1 MPVEKIMKNNIT
13 PEEKLLRLIKSGEKT
28 KPRLKNLKILPLIP
42 KYFNFIYAQK
52 LLWGLLAISFIWL
65 ISVFLYPWVG
75 LRKIKLPQVKEEGAL
90 GVKLETGAEKKSS
103 EFYLQ
108 GLPKREIFASS
119 PAPTMRAEEIPAS
132 GQNLDLIKN
141 INLVGIISGEN
152 PQAVIEDK
160 NTQKTFY
167 LSREQFIGEFQV
179 KEIKEGKVILD
190 YKGQSYELYM

>member
-1 MPVEKIMKNNIT
+1 MKNNIT
-13 PEEKLLRLIKSGEKT
+13 PEEKLLQLIKSGERT
-28 KPRLKNLKILPLIP
+28 KPRLKNLKVLPLIP

-52 LLWGLLAISFIWL
+52 LLLGLLAISFIWL
-65 ISVFLYPWVG
+65 ITVFLYPWVG
-75 LRKIKLPQVKEEGAL
+75 LKKIKLPVVKEGGAL
-90 GVKLETGAEKKSS
+90 EVKLEPGAERKSS
-103 EFYLQ
+103 EFYLP

-119 PAPTMRAEEIPAS
+119 LTPTMRPEEIPPLA
-132 GQNLDLIKN
+132 QNLDLIKN

-167 LSREQFIGEFQV
+167 LSKGQFMGEFQV